1 MSQRIIN
8 LVEQTKTM
16 HESIQR
22 QVRLLSLAALVAALC
37 LPLAGCGNKA
47 AKSPDHGTTA
57 GGSIANNS
65 QASAALKAQAAQQQ
79 QLGQREQML
88 MQQAHHGP
96 TSPATK

>member
-22 QVRLLSLAALVAALC
+22 QVRLLSLAALV
-37 LPLAGCGNKA
+37 A